1 MRMFGCF
8 AFKRKINHIKAIG
21 MESDFVARSLIQCA
35 LPKCIIRIRLPQKAL
50 TFESFATE
58 IKDTYLL
65 VGKGF
70 ETTFATSGNKISM
83 VCNHDGLQMKR

>member
-1 MRMFGCF
+1 
-8 AFKRKINHIKAIG
+8 

-70 ETTFATSGNKISM
+70 LKTLTTSGNKISM